1 MTSWERQNKY
11 HAKKIRS
18 GGEVFDSLK
27 EYRRW
32 TELTLLQR
40 AGEITGLQ
48 RQVKFLLI
56 PEQREPDI
64 KGPRGGIW
72 KGKVI
77 ERPCVY
83 VADFVYTENGQ
94 QVVED
99 AKGVR
104 TEVYKIKKKLMLER
118 HHIRIKEV

>member
-1 MTSWERQNKY
+1 MNWNIGNKY
-11 HAKKIRS
+11 HARKIRS

-32 TELTLLQR
+32 TELSLLQR
-40 AGEITGLQ
+40 AGEIAGLQ

-64 KGPRGGIW
+64 KGPRGGIR

-83 VADFVYTENGQ
+83 VADFVYTENGR